1 MKTFRTTCAKNNQKI
16 ELIVKYNSLE
26 EAKESLHKQWYSI
39 VEIVEI
45 SESVLDSGVFY
56 FEAIIDGTKKN
67 GQIKSNDIFRAY
79 KKLVEDLHYQIIS
92 IYDNKNADEKEKTLI
107 TARVKESFDVFKSS
121 QKEVKKEVLQK
132 EKISD
137 ATPQTQETPLFIQK
151 ELEKYYNLIDKII
164 EKIENILS
172 IYNLNINQET
182 KEKLTRI
189 IPSLRQVK
197 NITNLDKLRIVGE
210 AALLKIG
217 EVELSLIEKN
227 ITSEKKQFLTET
239 NKLLGD
245 FGSNKQIKPQTEDI
259 WVKLQKIIKDFY
271 IDFFAP
277 KKQEITLNKNSYA
290 YLKTIREINI
300 YKQKLSQTNS
310 QILKNI
316 LTFRTTENKKLQ
328 LKKRL
333 IIQNITIL
341 QNKVQ
346 NKKFSYT
353 QLVKGFE
360 YYRDV
365 ILFLVQSIGNVV
377 LFAIFLYS
385 LVFLS
390 RGSYSTFFAQTFSF
404 NLNSIYIIVLLS
416 FFSFLSKI
424 SKNLTLI
431 WVLSLFYTIFFIFI
445 RVNLS

>member
-92 IYDNKNADEKEKTLI
+92 IYDNKDADEKEKTLI
-107 TARVKESFDVFKSS
+107 TARVKESFYIFKSS
-121 QKEVKKEVLQK
+121 QKEVKKEISQK

-137 ATPQTQETPLFIQK
+137 ATPQTQETLLFIQK
-151 ELEKYYNLIDKII
+151 ELEKYYSLIDKII
-164 EKIENILS
+164 EKIEIILS
-172 IYNLNINQET
+172 TYTLDIAQET

-189 IPSLRQVK
+189 ISSLRQVK

-245 FGSNKQIKPQTEDI
+245 FWSHKQIKPQTEDI
-259 WVKLQKIIKDFY
+259 WIKLQKILKDFY
-271 IDFFAP
+271 TDFFAP

-290 YLKTIREINI
+290 YLKTIREIII

-310 QILKNI
+310 QIFKNI
-316 LTFRTTENKKLQ
+316 FTFHTTENKKLQ

-365 ILFLVQSIGNVV
+365 ILFLIQSIGNVV

-390 RGSYSTFFAQTFSF
+390 KGSYSAFFTRDFSF
-404 NLNSIYIIVLLS
+404 NLNSIYIVVLLA

-431 WVLSLFYTIFFIFI
+431 WVLSLFYTIFFIFV